1 MPYCLHGANVK
12 NIKITG
18 NISENAIDYDGIE
31 AVGENQINFW
41 RRSCGNK
48 IVFGNNFYCN
58 SLKIVFKGN
67 NNNLIVGDNVK
78 FTGHILIVGS
88 NRRVEIGSD
97 TTAQGVYILSRDE
110 DVSIGK
116 DCMFSRE
123 IEIRSTDV
131 HKIYDLT
138 TGERLNLA
146 KKIMI
151 GDHVWVA
158 ARVIISKGTIIPD
171 GCVVGAASFV
181 NKEFSISN
189 SIIAGTPAKIV
200 KENIRWER

>member
-1 MPYCLHGANVK
+1 MLSEVVVTSLFICGGKVK
-12 NIKITG
+12 NIKIAG
-18 NISENAIDYDGIE
+18 NVAENIIDYNEFE
-31 AVGENQINFW
+31 AVEENHFW
-41 RRSCGNK
+41 RKSSGNFV
-48 IVFGNNFYCN
+48 VFGNNFYCN

-67 NNNLIVGDNVK
+67 NKLIIGDNVK

-88 NRRVEIGSD
+88 NRTVEIGNE

-146 KKIMI
+146 KKITI

-158 ARVIISKGTIIPD
+158 ARVIISKGTIIPN

-181 NKEFSISN
+181 NK
-189 SIIAGTPAKIV
+189 
-200 KENIRWER
+200 

>member
-1 MPYCLHGANVK
+1 MWGKVK
-12 NIKITG
+12 NIKIAG
-18 NISENAIDYDGIE
+18 NVAENIIDYNEFE
-31 AVGENQINFW
+31 AVGENHINFW
-41 RRSCGNK
+41 RKTSGNSV
-48 IVFGNNFYCN
+48 VFGNNFYCN
-58 SLKIVFKGN
+58 ILKIVFKGN
-67 NNNLIVGDNVK
+67 NNKLIVSDNVK

-88 NRRVEIGSD
+88 NRTVEIGNE

-123 IEIRSTDV
+123 IEIHSTDV

-146 KKIMI
+146 KKITI

-158 ARVIISKGTIIPD
+158 AKVIISKGTIIPN

-181 NKEFSISN
+181 NKEFSVLN